1 MKDKICKITMI
12 LLVLSAIFQ
21 TAKYL
26 QYKRLARIER
36 SMGVYEVL
44 NTEEAAVSIAK
55 TVLEEKFDTHLQ
67 TESFSA
73 FLKNTDSEEYKDDY
87 WIITYSDDNESF
99 KVLMRKYNGEIFD
112 IVNKQK

>member
-1 MKDKICKITMI
+1 MKDKICKITII

-44 NTEEAAVSIAK
+44 NTEKAAVTIAK
-55 TVLEEKFDTHLQ
+55 AVLEEKFDTHLQ

-73 FLKNTDSEEYKDDY
+73 LLKNSGSEDYKNDY
-87 WIITYSDDNESF
+87 WIITYSDNNESF
-99 KVLMRKYNGEIFD
+99 KVLMRKYNGEIVE
-112 IVNKQK
+112 IARE